1 LAESITISGTTKQ
14 EKYASLLPQ
23 LKSLAEEPDQF
34 AALGNIISALKYGM
48 GFFWAGIYIVKE
60 KVKSEK
66 LKVEDNSKFK
76 IQNLELVLGPFQGTV
91 ACTRIGFG
99 KGVCGYAWKNKK
111 TVILDDVNTFEGH
124 IACSSE
130 SKSEIVLPIF
140 GKDKEVVMI
149 LDIDS
154 DRFAAFDSMDES
166 ALTEVGRI
174 IESIVN
180 K

>member
-1 LAESITISGTTKQ
+1 MAESITITGTSKE

-23 LKSLAEEPDQF
+23 IKALAEEPDLY

-48 GFFWAGIYIVKE
+48 GFFWAGIYFVKE

-66 LKVEDNSKFK
+66 LKVGEQPELKIENS
-76 IQNLELVLGPFQGTV
+76 ELVLGPFQGTV

-111 TVILDDVNTFEGH
+111 TVIVDDVNTFEGH

-130 SKSEIVLPIF
+130 SKSEIVLPIV
-140 GKDKEVVMI
+140 GKDGQVRMI
-149 LDIDS
+149 LDVDS
-154 DRFAAFDSMDES
+154 DRFADFDATDEK
-166 ALTEVGRI
+166 ALTEVVHI

-180 K
+180 S

>member
-1 LAESITISGTTKQ
+1 MAETINVSGTNKQ

-23 LKSLAEEPDQF
+23 LKSLAEETDQY

-48 GFFWAGIYIVKE
+48 NFFWVGLYIVK
-60 KVKSEK
+60 
-66 LKVEDNSKFK
+66 N
-76 IQNLELVLGPFQGTV
+76 NELVLGPFQGTV

-111 TVILDDVNTFEGH
+111 PVIVEDVNTFEGH

-130 SKSEIVLPIF
+130 SKSEIVLPVL
-140 GKDKEVVMI
+140 GKTGDISMI

-154 DRFAAFDSMDES
+154 DRLADFDAIDELW
-166 ALTEVGRI
+166 LTEVIYI
-174 IESIVN
+174 IENIVN
-180 K
+180 T